1 MFSPVERNVLITVVA
16 PVLLKKFAG
25 IGYAKGVALTVGGLA
40 LMYKGQLLTAYG
52 LNKIQLDDSFGA
64 MGAPPAQTPSGAD
77 LAV

>member
-1 MFSPVERNVLITVVA
+1 
-16 PVLLKKFAG
+16 
-25 IGYAKGVALTVGGLA
+25 
-40 LMYKGQLLTAYG
+40 LLTAYG